1 MEQTSTPPH
10 TPWQARVPFFYGW
23 VIVAV
28 AFGVTFIATAPFW
41 TIGVFIQPMQQD
53 LGWSRSAI
61 LGAVTVRGVVAS
73 LAGPLAGAYLDRP
86 GGARNATVL
95 SGLLAAGTVLATY
108 RVESELEFFLVF
120 GVLGGIGSVIQN
132 SALYGATV
140 PKWFVRRRGT
150 AVALVTMG
158 SPVATMVL
166 PSLFAGVIDADGWR
180 AAWLVMGVLSIL
192 LAVLPGF
199 LLVSQ
204 PEDVGLHPDGAIGR
218 AAVADAAA
226 ARGEMSYTLGQAIRS
241 PVFWILNLAL
251 ALGSLPV
258 AGLPANLVP
267 LFTDRGIGRE
277 LAVLGFSTYGL
288 LGLLGRIFWGYFIN
302 RRSITGVLII
312 LGVYGTVVTPLIFL
326 MQGDVAVSYAPI
338 IAFGIGSYVSFNQL
352 VWASYFGRK
361 HLGAIT
367 GLARPFASVTSS
379 MGPFLMAW
387 LYDNLG
393 SYDAGVHMMTAA
405 WLLSTA
411 ALAWASTAG
420 SRRSTP
426 TAPQP

>member
-1 MEQTSTPPH
+1 
-10 TPWQARVPFFYGW
+10 
-23 VIVAV
+23 
-28 AFGVTFIATAPFW
+28 
-41 TIGVFIQPMQQD
+41 
-53 LGWSRSAI
+53 
-61 LGAVTVRGVVAS
+61 
-73 LAGPLAGAYLDRP
+73 
-86 GGARNATVL
+86 
-95 SGLLAAGTVLATY
+95 SGLLSAGTVLATY

-120 GVLGGIGSVIQN
+120 GILGGIGSVIQN

-140 PKWFVRRRGT
+140 PKWFVRRRGS

-180 AAWLVMGVLSIL
+180 MAWVVMGVLSIL

-204 PEDVGLHPDGAIGR
+204 PEDVGLHPDGATGR
-218 AAVADAAA
+218 DATAAA
-226 ARGEMSYTLGQAIRS
+226 AGSRREPSATLAQAVRS

-277 LAVLGFSTYGL
+277 VAVLGFSTYGL
-288 LGLLGRIFWGYFIN
+288 LGLLGRVFWGYLIN
-302 RRSITGVLII
+302 RRSITAVLLI
-312 LGVYGTVVTPLIFL
+312 LGVYGTAATPLIFF
-326 MQGDVAVSYAPI
+326 MEGDIAVIYAPL

-352 VWASYFGRK
+352 VWASYFGRE

-367 GLARPFASVTSS
+367 GAARPFASVAASL
-379 MGPFLMAW
+379 GPFLMAW
-387 LYDNLG
+387 LFDTWG
-393 SYDAGVHMMTAA
+393 SYDAGVHLMTGA
-405 WLLSTA
+405 WLLSTV
-411 ALAWASTAG
+411 ALAWAMTTG
-420 SRRSTP
+420 KRRMTSETS
-426 TAPQP
+426 